1 MGLSWI
7 SPLYLT
13 GALLLALPVLIHLV
27 QRHRSNGIK
36 FPSLMFLKQIPLREK
51 RRLEIRNWLL
61 LLLRCLLLLLI
72 VLAFARPFLTATE
85 PGALDLGRRDSVIV
99 IDRSYSMRLADHWQ
113 QARGI
118 ALKLVNEKDTQDRIA
133 IVVFD
138 ENTDV
143 LSDLTTNAENLRS
156 VISRQSPGLKTTR
169 IRLGLEQ
176 AARLLVASNAN
187 EKRIL
192 LISDFQAVGA
202 APGDIPE
209 MRQDIELKT
218 FPVNIRNAA
227 NASISSFTITPSIR
241 DTTDEF
247 SLQVEVTNHA
257 SSALDQQISLA
268 LNGHELPP
276 QDLRLEPEAIMSV
289 TFDGLSA
296 GGSLV
301 RGVVSLEDDALALDN
316 RAFFVYSNKAQ
327 VSVLIVEGSEPR
339 NNQSIYLENALL
351 LSRNPAFK
359 IKRMRW
365 AELKPQDLSAWAV
378 IIINDASIPG
388 GELGSALQDF
398 VAAGGGLLVA
408 TGDRV
413 EGNWRS
419 AANDFLPGTLQGQV
433 DSNPGEARNIADITG
448 SHPLANN
455 LTNQDRVDFSSARV
469 FSYRELKPD
478 ASDRVVWRYSDG
490 GVALLE
496 RVTQDAGRVLVL
508 TTTLDTYWNDIA
520 VQPGFLSFLHQ
531 TLGYLAAFE
540 SHASNFEI
548 GKVVDVM
555 VYARAL
561 AGGNAIVAAAD
572 DSTLVIEPPSS
583 GEIRLDRQA
592 PLLTLSEPG
601 FYQVHRA
608 TPAIVEVVLAVN
620 VNPTEANLES
630 LDVEQFVEEIRALAV
645 PTPTGTLLT
654 QRQATE
660 FDQQQQLWYLVL
672 CAVLVLLLVEAFSAN
687 WIVRKQSVGIRTGS

>member
-27 QRHRSNGIK
+27 QKHHSNGIK

-72 VLAFARPFLTATE
+72 VVAFARPFLTATE
-85 PGALDLGRRDSVIV
+85 PGALDLGRKDSVIV

-113 QARGI
+113 QAQDI
-118 ALKLVNEKDTQDRIA
+118 ALKLVDEKNNQDRIA

-138 ENTDV
+138 DNTEV
-143 LSDLTTNAENLRS
+143 LSDLTGNADNLRT
-156 VISRQSPGLKTTR
+156 VINRQSPGLKSTR

-187 EKRIL
+187 EKRIM

-202 APGDIPE
+202 AAGDIPE
-209 MRQDIELKT
+209 IHQDIELKT
-218 FPVNIRNAA
+218 FPVSVTNSA
-227 NASISSFTITPSIR
+227 NASISSFTITPAAPGAA
-241 DTTDEF
+241 DEF

-257 SSALDQQISLA
+257 SSAMDQQISLA
-268 LNGHELPP
+268 VNGHELPP
-276 QDLRLEPEAIMSV
+276 RDLGLEPKEIKLVS
-289 TFDGLSA
+289 FDGLSA
-296 GGSLV
+296 AGSPV
-301 RGVVSLEDDALALDN
+301 RGVVGLENDALALDN
-316 RAFFVYSNKAQ
+316 QAFFVYSNKAQ
-327 VSVLIVEGSEPR
+327 VPVLIVEGSEPR
-339 NNQSIYLENALL
+339 TNQSIYLENALL

-365 AELKPQDLSAWAV
+365 AEIKPQDLAAWAV
-378 IIINDASIPG
+378 IIINDASLPG
-388 GELGSALQDF
+388 GELASALQEF

-413 EGNWRS
+413 ESNWQS
-419 AANDFLPGTLQGQV
+419 AAHGFLPGTLQGQV
-433 DSNPGEARNIADITG
+433 ESNPGEARNIADIAG

-455 LTNQDRVDFSSARV
+455 LANRNRVDLSNARV
-469 FSYRELKPD
+469 FSYREIKPEIG
-478 ASDRVVWRYSDG
+478 DRVVWRYSDG

-496 RVTQDAGRVLVL
+496 KVMQDDAGKVLVL
-508 TTTLDTYWNDIA
+508 STTLDTYWNDIA
-520 VQPGFLSFLHQ
+520 VQPGFLSFIHQ

-540 SHASNFEI
+540 SPANNFEI

-561 AGGNAIVAAAD
+561 AGGDAIVAAAD
-572 DSTLVIEPPSS
+572 DSTLVIESPSPR
-583 GEIRLDRQA
+583 EIHLDRQN
-592 PLLTLSEPG
+592 PLLTLTEPG

-608 TPAIVEVVLAVN
+608 TPAIAEVVLAVN
-620 VNPTEANLES
+620 VNPAEANMEN
-630 LDVEQFVEEIRALAV
+630 LDVDRFVEEIRASAV
-645 PTPTGTLLT
+645 PIPERMLLT

-660 FDQQQQLWYLVL
+660 LDQQQQLWYLVL
-672 CAVLVLLLVEAFSAN
+672 YAVLVLMLVEAFSAN
-687 WIVRKQSVGIRTGS
+687 WTSKQSAGIRAGS

>member
-7 SPLYLT
+7 NPLYLT

-27 QRHRSNGIK
+27 HKHHSNGIK

-99 IDRSYSMRLADHWQ
+99 IDQSYSMRLADHWQ
-113 QARGI
+113 QAQDI
-118 ALKLVNEKDTQDRIA
+118 ALKLVSEKATQDRIA

-143 LSDLTTNAENLRS
+143 ISDLTTNVENLRS
-156 VISRQSPGLKTTR
+156 VINRQSPGLKTTR
-169 IRLGLEQ
+169 IRVGLEQ
-176 AARLLVASNAN
+176 AARLLAASNAS

-209 MRQDIELKT
+209 MRQDIELNT
-218 FPVNIRNAA
+218 FPVKIRNTA
-227 NASISSFTITPSIR
+227 NASISSFTITPAAQSAA
-241 DTTDEF
+241 DEY

-257 SSALDQQISLA
+257 SSALDQQISLVV
-268 LNGHELPP
+268 NGHGLPSR
-276 QDLRLEPEAIMSV
+276 DLHLEPEEIKLAS
-289 TFDGLSA
+289 FDGLSA

-301 RGVVSLEDDALALDN
+301 RGVISLDDDALALDN
-316 RAFFVYSNKAQ
+316 KAFFVYSNQAQ

-351 LSRNPAFK
+351 LSRNPAFR

-408 TGDRV
+408 TGDRIY
-413 EGNWRS
+413 GNWRS
-419 AANDFLPGTLQGQV
+419 TEHGYLPGTLQGQV
-433 DSNPGEARNIADITG
+433 DSSPGEVRYIADIAG
-448 SHPLANN
+448 SHALANN
-455 LTNQDRVDFSSARV
+455 LTNRDRVDLSSARV
-469 FSYRELKPD
+469 FSYRELKPG
-478 ASDRVVWRYSDG
+478 ANDRVVWRYSDG

-496 RVTQDAGRVLVL
+496 RVAQDAGRVLVL

-520 VQPGFLSFLHQ
+520 VQPGFLSFMHQ

-540 SHASNFEI
+540 SHSSNLEI

-572 DSTLVIEPPSS
+572 DSMLVIEPPSS
-583 GEIRLDRQA
+583 GEIHLDRQT
-592 PLLTLSEPG
+592 PLLTLTEPG

-608 TPAIVEVVLAVN
+608 TPAITGVVLAAN
-620 VNPTEANLES
+620 VNPAEANLES
-630 LDVEQFVEEIRALAV
+630 LDVEQFVEEIRASAV
-645 PTPTGTLLT
+645 PVPARTLLT

-660 FDQQQQLWYLVL
+660 LDQQQQLWYLVL
-672 CAVLVLLLVEAFSAN
+672 YGVLVLMLVEAFCTN
-687 WIVRKQSVGIRTGS
+687 WTGKQSVGIRTGS

>member
-7 SPLYLT
+7 SPLYLAGT
-13 GALLLALPVLIHLV
+13 LLLALPVLIHLV
-27 QRHRSNGIK
+27 QKHHSNGIK

-61 LLLRCLLLLLI
+61 LLLRCLLLLLV

-85 PGALDLGRRDSVIV
+85 PGALDLGRKDSVIV

-113 QARGI
+113 QAREI
-118 ALKLVNEKDTQDRIA
+118 ALKLVREKDNQDRIA
-133 IVVFD
+133 VVVFD

-143 LSDLTTNAENLRS
+143 ISDLTINAENLGS
-156 VISRQSPGLKTTR
+156 VISRQSPGLKATR
-169 IRLGLEQ
+169 LRLGLEQ
-176 AARLLVASNAN
+176 ATRLLAASNAS

-192 LISDFQAVGA
+192 LISDFQA

-209 MRQDIELKT
+209 ISQDIELKT
-218 FPVNIRNAA
+218 FPVNVTNAA
-227 NASISSFTITPSIR
+227 NASISSFTITPSVR
-241 DTTDEF
+241 GAADEY
-247 SLQVEVTNHA
+247 SLQVEVTNHG
-257 SSALDQQISLA
+257 SFALDQQISLA
-268 LNGHELPP
+268 VNGHELPP
-276 QDLRLEPEAIMSV
+276 RDLRLQPEAVVSV
-289 TFDGLSA
+289 SFDSLSA

-301 RGVVSLEDDALALDN
+301 RGVVSLQDDALALDN
-316 RAFFVYSNKAQ
+316 RAFFVCSNKAQ

-365 AELKPQDLSAWAV
+365 AEIKPQDLAAWAV

-413 EGNWRS
+413 DGNWRS
-419 AANDFLPGTLQGQV
+419 AAHAFLPGTLQGQV
-433 DSNPGEARNIADITG
+433 DSDPGEARNIADIAE

-455 LTNQDRVDFSSARV
+455 LTNRDRVDLSGARV
-469 FSYRELKPD
+469 FSYREIKPD
-478 ASDRVVWRYSDG
+478 VKDRVVWRYSDG

-520 VQPGFLSFLHQ
+520 LQPGFLSFLHQ

-572 DSTLVIEPPSS
+572 DSTLVIEPPSTR
-583 GEIRLDRQA
+583 EIRLDRQS
-592 PLLTLSEPG
+592 PLLTLTEPG

-608 TPAIVEVVLAVN
+608 TPAIAEVVLAVN
-620 VNPTEANLES
+620 VNPSEANLES
-630 LDVEQFVEEIRALAV
+630 LDVEQFVEEIRASAI

-660 FDQQQQLWYLVL
+660 LDQQQQLWYLVL

-687 WIVRKQSVGIRTGS
+687 WIGKQSVGIRTGS